1 MKQGLFR
8 AKDRVQRLKD
18 YASTPEV
25 FRTAKVQELYRRLRV
40 IFHFLVQYL
49 QVRSSLLGNITTLQ
63 SSR

>member
-18 YASTPEV
+18 YAGTPEV

-40 IFHFLVQYL
+40 IVHSLVQHL
-49 QVRSSLLGNITTLQ
+49 QVQSSFLGNIPAF
-63 SSR
+63 